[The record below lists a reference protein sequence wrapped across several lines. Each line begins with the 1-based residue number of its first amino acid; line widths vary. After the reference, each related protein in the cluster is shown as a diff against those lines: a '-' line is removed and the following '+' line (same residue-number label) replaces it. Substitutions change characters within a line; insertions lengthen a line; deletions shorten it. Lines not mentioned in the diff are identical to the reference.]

1 MCMKTNMRLIKR
13 EINFFFLKFADI
25 KFFFSFLIQFACSIL
40 EFWNFSLNSIQN
52 LHLWRFCGVE
62 RVAVNCCGVD
72 DTVMSVEMV
81 IAPENREE
89 LCNLHGFNDE
99 ASRSEVMKIR
109 TA

>member
-1 MCMKTNMRLIKR
+1 M
-13 EINFFFLKFADI
+13 
-25 KFFFSFLIQFACSIL
+25 
-40 EFWNFSLNSIQN
+40 
-52 LHLWRFCGVE
+52 
-62 RVAVNCCGVD
+62 AVNCCGVD